1 MDPTHCGIFGV
12 DVVDMV
18 DKDAFVVVIIAS
30 TSLRIKSSN
39 VSIFTLSC
47 SWDELLLLF
56 GTTTTVDDD
65 DVDEAEVDIEVPVL
79 PVATVFVLVDD
90 PEDRGD
96 DCLPPFFRTTVFPI
110 VTVQN
115 SIGQY

>member
-12 DVVDMV
+12 DVDVVDE
-18 DKDAFVVVIIAS
+18 DAFVVIIAS

-65 DVDEAEVDIEVPVL
+65 DVD
-79 PVATVFVLVDD
+79 
-90 PEDRGD
+90 
-96 DCLPPFFRTTVFPI
+96 
-110 VTVQN
+110 N
-115 SIGQY
+115 